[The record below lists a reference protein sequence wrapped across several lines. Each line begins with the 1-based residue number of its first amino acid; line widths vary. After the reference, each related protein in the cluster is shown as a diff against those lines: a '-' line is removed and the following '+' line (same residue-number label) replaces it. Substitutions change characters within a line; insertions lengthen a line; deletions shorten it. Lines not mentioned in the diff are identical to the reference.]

1 MLLYHYLV
9 QANKQGIGAM
19 NTIHP
24 TRLVQTYEVVE
35 IVEIDAARLLT
46 LGPSLLQDSS
56 TSPQ

>member
-1 MLLYHYLV
+1 
-9 QANKQGIGAM
+9 M

-56 TSPQ
+56 TVTPVALLDIPNGSPARILH